1 MKQFLF
7 NLKAKNAH
15 GLHSPFVYE
24 LYTQVINPCLH
35 QSGELSDLLKN
46 ELSNYQGNSVE
57 NIKFNVQIIDISQFE
72 YKILNMNFDDVLLI
86 ENIRKP
92 NNLPRWNQL
101 IENEKIIFSIELFEL
116 GIIFFNPIAPK
127 QHFIFKK
134 S

>member
-35 QSGELSDLLKN
+35 QSGELSELLKN

-57 NIKFNVQIIDISQFE
+57 NIKFNVQIIDIKQFDS
-72 YKILNMNFDDVLLI
+72 KILDINFEDVLIIQNL
-86 ENIRKP
+86 RKP

-101 IENEKIIFSIELFEL
+101 IENEQIIFSIELFEL

>member
-24 LYTQVINPCLH
+24 LYTQIINPCLH
-35 QSGELSDLLKN
+35 QTGELSDLLVN
-46 ELSNYQGNSVE
+46 ELTNFKGKSVE
-57 NIKFNVQIIDISQFE
+57 KNKFNVQMIDMCQFE
-72 YKILNMNFDDVLLI
+72 LENLTMNFDDILLVK
-86 ENIRKP
+86 NIRNP
-92 NNLPRWNQL
+92 INLARWRQL
-101 IENEKIIFSIELFEL
+101 IQNKTIIFSIELFEIGL
-116 GIIFFNPIAPK
+116 LFFNPIAPK

>member
-57 NIKFNVQIIDISQFE
+57 NIKFNVQIIDINQFDS
-72 YKILNMNFDDVLLI
+72 KILDINFEDVLIIQNL
-86 ENIRKP
+86 RKP

-101 IENEKIIFSIELFEL
+101 IENEQIIFSIELFDL
-116 GIIFFNPIAPK
+116 GILFFNPIAPK

>member
-46 ELSNYQGNSVE
+46 KLSNYQSNSVE
-57 NIKFNVQIIDISQFE
+57 NIKFNVQIIDINHFD
-72 YKILNMNFDDVLLI
+72 YKILDINFEVVLIIQNL
-86 ENIRKP
+86 RKP

-101 IENEKIIFSIELFEL
+101 IKNEQIIFSIELFDL
-116 GIIFFNPIAPK
+116 GILFFNPIAPK

>member
-24 LYTQVINPCLH
+24 LYTQIINPCLH
-35 QSGELSDLLKN
+35 QTGELSDLLVN
-46 ELSNYQGNSVE
+46 ELTNFKGKSVE
-57 NIKFNVQIIDISQFE
+57 KNKFNVQMIDMSQFE
-72 YKILNMNFDDVLLI
+72 LENLTMNFDDILLVK
-86 ENIRKP
+86 NIRNP
-92 NNLPRWNQL
+92 INLARWRQL
-101 IENEKIIFSIELFEL
+101 IQNKTIIFSIELFEIGL
-116 GIIFFNPIAPK
+116 LFFNPIAPK

>member
-35 QSGELSDLLKN
+35 QSGELSELLKN

-57 NIKFNVQIIDISQFE
+57 NIKFNVQIIDINQFDS
-72 YKILNMNFDDVLLI
+72 KILDINFEDVLIIQNL
-86 ENIRKP
+86 RKP

-101 IENEKIIFSIELFEL
+101 IENEQIIFSIELFEL
-116 GIIFFNPIAPK
+116 GIVFFNPIAPK